1 MSDSD
6 KHEKILTR
14 LANHGLHIPAG
25 VPYARMVTSNIPG
38 LAQYSRLDTTQGAY
52 TLTNATPTGRD

>member
-14 LANHGLHIPAG
+14 LANHGLHVPAR
-25 VPYARMVTSNIPG
+25 VPYALMVTSNIPV
-38 LAQYSRLDTTQGAY
+38 LAQYSRLDTTHGAS
-52 TLTNATPTGRD
+52 TLMTATPTGRD

>member
-25 VPYARMVTSNIPG
+25 VPCALMVTSNIPV

-52 TLTNATPTGRD
+52 TLLNATPTGRD

>member
-14 LANHGLHIPAG
+14 LANHGLHIPKG
-25 VPYARMVTSNIPG
+25 VPYALTVTSNIPVF
-38 LAQYSRLDTTQGAY
+38 ARYSRLNTTQGAY
-52 TLTNATPTGRD
+52 TLMNATPAGRD

>member
-6 KHEKILTR
+6 NHEKILTR

-25 VPYARMVTSNIPG
+25 VPHARMVTSNIPG
-38 LAQYSRLDTTQGAY
+38 LAQYSRLDTTRCAY
-52 TLTNATPTGRD
+52 ALTTATATGRD

>member
-14 LANHGLHIPAG
+14 LAKHGLHIPAR
-25 VPYARMVTSNIPG
+25 VPYARMVTSNIRV
-38 LAQYSRLDTTQGAY
+38 LTQYSRLDTTQGVY
-52 TLTNATPTGRD
+52 TLMNATPTGRD

>member
-14 LANHGLHIPAG
+14 LANHGLHIP
-25 VPYARMVTSNIPG
+25 V
-38 LAQYSRLDTTQGAY
+38 LAQYSRLDTTQAAY
-52 TLTNATPTGRD
+52 TLMTATPTGRE